1 MDSYAPVS
9 SPTLYSAMYGAMPG
23 VAPKKR
29 TKSKRQRGGRFGVD
43 PAWIKKFQENE
54 RNMMERRRRGERGKL
69 GGLVL
74 GRKGGAGSRRKKQRG
89 QGIGLGALVKG
100 AAEVGVKLGRSK
112 QYKRM
117 GAVGARGH
125 YKAHRRPWAV

>member
-1 MDSYAPVS
+1 MDAYAPVLK
-9 SPTLYSAMYGAMPG
+9 PTLYSAMYGAMSSVVP
-23 VAPKKR
+23 KR
-29 TKSKRQRGGRFGVD
+29 TKRKRQRGGRFGVD

-74 GRKGGAGSRRKKQRG
+74 GRKGGAGSRRKQRG
-89 QGIGLGALVKG
+89 QGIGLGDLVKG
-100 AAEVGVKLGRSK
+100 GIKIGLKLGRSK

>member
-1 MDSYAPVS
+1 MDAYAPVS
-9 SPTLYSAMYGAMPG
+9 RPTLYSAMYGAMTG
-23 VAPKKR
+23 VASKKR
-29 TKSKRQRGGRFGVD
+29 TKRKRQRGGRFGVD

-69 GGLVL
+69 GGLML

-89 QGIGLGALVKG
+89 QGIGLGDLVKG
-100 AAEVGVKLGRSK
+100 GLKIGFKLGRSK